1 MLEKSDIAENAVEC
15 LHNEQYDRP
24 YNLQNLNHQ
33 TLLFTG
39 GRERESLAGEWRFTL
54 DLHDTGL
61 RQKWFLL
68 QQSDA
73 ETRRDPYDYDPFA
86 GETIPV
92 PSCWQM
98 IKDKW
103 FYFEGSAWYTR
114 EIDYLRQDEDERV
127 FLRIGAANYDC
138 KVFLNHRF
146 IGNHYGGSTPFCA
159 ELTPE
164 LQAGNNV
171 LMLCVNNNRTTD
183 RLPLRN
189 NDWFNYGGVYR
200 EIDLIR
206 TPNSYIRDLFVYL
219 VPDGRYNRI
228 AVRIAVEGE
237 ATEVNFILTE
247 LGINQTLPVVEGIAE
262 ATLPAHPVLWSP
274 EQPKLYQVMATLG
287 RDWVSDR
294 VGFRQIEV
302 AGTDIR
308 LNGRSLYLRGINCH
322 EDDLLLGK
330 MTSEADIR
338 RRFQDAK
345 ELNCNYLRLAH
356 YPHHEMAARIAD
368 EVGLLL
374 WEEIPN
380 YWAIDFSNP
389 ATQRDAHNQLMELIM
404 RDRNRASVIIWSVG
418 NENADT
424 DERLHFMTTLVEAAR
439 QADPSR
445 LISAA
450 CLVNHAKM
458 KIEDRLADH
467 LDIIGLNE
475 YYGWYE
481 ENFDDLIVLGEN
493 SSPTK
498 PVVITETGAEGV
510 LGDHA
515 PRSGPFS
522 EHYMAEVYRQQTA
535 YLPKLNYVRGFTP
548 WLLYDYRT
556 ERRQN
561 PYQQG
566 LNCKGLIAADKLTR
580 KAAFYILRDFY
591 QQLKQSESLA
601 D

>member
-1 MLEKSDIAENAVEC
+1 MLEKSDLAENAVEC

-24 YNLQNLNHQ
+24 YNRQNLNHHN
-33 TLLFTG
+33 LLFCD
-39 GRERESLAGEWRFTL
+39 GRERESLGGEWRFTL

-68 QQSDA
+68 QPSDA

-98 IKDKW
+98 MKDKW

-114 EIDYLRQDEDERV
+114 EIDYVVRDEDERI
-127 FLRIGAANYDC
+127 FLRVGAANYDC

-164 LQAGNNV
+164 LQPGNNI

-189 NDWFNYGGVYR
+189 NDWFNYGGIYR

-206 TPNSYIRDLFVYL
+206 TPANYIRDLFVYL
-219 VPDGRYNRI
+219 VPDGGYNRI
-228 AVRIAVEGE
+228 AVRIAVEGQ
-237 ATEVNFILTE
+237 ATEVNFTLTE
-247 LGINQTLPVVEGIAE
+247 LGISQSLPVVEGIAE
-262 ATLPAHPVLWSP
+262 ATFPVRPMLWSP
-274 EQPKLYQVMATLG
+274 EQPKLYQVMASLG

-302 AGTDIR
+302 VGTDIR
-308 LNGRSLYLRGINCH
+308 LNGRSLYLRGVNCH

-338 RRFQDAK
+338 RRFRDAK

-389 ATQRDAHNQLMELIM
+389 ATQRDAHNQLMELII

-458 KIEDRLADH
+458 KIEDRLAEH

-481 ENFDDLIVLGEN
+481 ENFEDLIALGEN

-515 PRSGPFS
+515 PQSGPFS
-522 EHYMAEVYRQQTA
+522 EHYMAEVYRKQTA
-535 YLPKLNYVRGFTP
+535 YLPKLGYVRGFTP
-548 WLLYDYRT
+548 WLLYDYRS

-561 PYQQG
+561 PYQRG
-566 LNCKGLIAADKLTR
+566 LNCKGLIAADKHTR

-591 QQLKQSESLA
+591 QQLKQA

>member
-1 MLEKSDIAENAVEC
+1 MLEKSDLAENAVEC

-24 YNLQNLNHQ
+24 YNLQNLSHHN
-33 TLLFTG
+33 LLFCG
-39 GRERESLAGEWRFTL
+39 GRERESLGGEWRFTL

-68 QQSDA
+68 QPSNA

-98 IKDKW
+98 MKDKW

-114 EIDYLRQDEDERV
+114 EIDYVVRDEDERV
-127 FLRIGAANYDC
+127 FLRVGAANYDC

-164 LQAGNNV
+164 LQPGNNV

-189 NDWFNYGGVYR
+189 NDWFNYGGIYR

-206 TPNSYIRDLFVYL
+206 TPASYIRDLFVYL
-219 VPDGRYNRI
+219 VPDGGYNRI
-228 AVRIAVEGE
+228 AVRIAVEGQ
-237 ATEVNFILTE
+237 ATEVNFTLPE
-247 LGINQTLPVVEGIAE
+247 LGISQSLPVVEGVAE
-262 ATLPAHPVLWSP
+262 ATFSVRPELWSP
-274 EQPKLYQVMATLG
+274 EQPKLYQVMASQG

-302 AGTDIR
+302 VGTDIR
-308 LNGRSLYLRGINCH
+308 LNGRSLYLRGVNCH

-338 RRFQDAK
+338 RRFRDAK

-389 ATQRDAHNQLMELIM
+389 ATQRDAHNQLMELII

-424 DERLHFMTTLVEAAR
+424 DERLHFMTKLVEAAR

-458 KIEDRLADH
+458 KIEDRLAEH

-481 ENFDDLIVLGEN
+481 ENFEDLIALGQN

-515 PRSGPFS
+515 PQSGPFS
-522 EHYMAEVYRQQTA
+522 EHYMAEVYRKQTA
-535 YLPKLNYVRGFTP
+535 YLPKLGYVRGFTP
-548 WLLYDYRT
+548 WLLYDYRS

-566 LNCKGLIAADKLTR
+566 LNCKGLIAADKHTR

-591 QQLKQSESLA
+591 QQLKQA